1 MDIYLMFLYGIFK
14 FKEYSAL
21 DEYYNMEY
29 RKIKK
34 VSEFDNIYYY
44 LR

>member
-1 MDIYLMFLYGIFK
+1 MDIYLMFLYGFFK
-14 FKEYSAL
+14 SQKYSAL

-29 RKIKK
+29 RRIKK
-34 VSEFDNIYYY
+34 VSEFDNLYKY